1 MSLEYQKRQ
10 YEERMNLIEAK
21 YKKIAEIFHA
31 KGRKAFND
39 AIYKQKLPNWNEF
52 FEDEWVKFTTLKL
65 RCPECHHARDFK
77 LDLERGS
84 DVMEN
89 LNQYINLICTTCGK
103 LIDINKCIII
113 KGY

>member
-52 FEDEWVKFTTLKL
+52 FEDEWVKFTTQKAEEKRISIIEKDEIDELVKKTKEEYEQGLK
-65 RCPECHHARDFK
+65 
-77 LDLERGS
+77 
-84 DVMEN
+84 
-89 LNQYINLICTTCGK
+89 
-103 LIDINKCIII
+103 
-113 KGY
+113 